1 MQTIAIWPYT
11 LCKGHSI
18 DPAKGACAM
27 AAISWLVH
35 GKHSDAPECACP
47 IITAYVIPAN
57 DKMPDDVRQR
67 LLPYLHRI
75 SGSRSEAHQAA
86 RARIFQLSALR
97 IFAPRAL
104 DAAGLHE
111 HAERLRSLPSDVDM
125 KTAATA
131 AYAAANAAAYA
142 AATAAYA
149 AANAADAAYAAA
161 DAAYAAY
168 AAYAAADAAY
178 AAANAAANAAD
189 AAYAAA
195 NAAAYAANA
204 ADAADVGWD
213 DYFAM
218 LNQALRAGPEGTP
231 WSVDIVNAAEASFI
245 SAGGVGVPCRAT

>member
-11 LCKGHSI
+11 LRKGYSI
-18 DPAKGACAM
+18 DPAEGACAM

-131 AYAAANAAAYA
+131 AYAAAYA
-142 AATAAYA
+142 AATAADA
-149 AANAADAAYAAA
+149 AANATNE
-161 DAAYAAY
+161 AAY
-168 AAYAAADAAY
+168 AAYAAAYAAADAVY
-178 AAANAAANAAD
+178 AAANAAATAAD

-195 NAAAYAANA
+195 NAAAYAAYA
-204 ADAADVGWD
+204 AYAADVGWD
-213 DYFAM
+213 DYFAV

-245 SAGGVGVPCRAT
+245 SAGGVGVPCRVT